1 MDKKLVFE
9 KVKELGLLAVLRG
22 PSEEKTVRAVDALV
36 AGGVK
41 GIEITFSTPN
51 AQDVV
56 STLVKKYGD
65 EILVGM
71 GTLTQPEH
79 IRMALDNGAKFI
91 VSPMFD
97 PSLTEDFVK
106 SGLLSM
112 VGCFTPSE
120 VFQAYKLGADVI
132 KIFPGQLAG
141 PKYIKDL
148 KGPFPDIPVMPT
160 GGVDKDNVA
169 EWFKVGVVAVGAGSS
184 LCPKNLVMEED
195 YAKITEV
202 ARAFVAEV
210 NACRKG

>member
-160 GGVDKDNVA
+160 GGVNKDNVA
-169 EWFKVGVVAVGAGSS
+169 EWFNVGVVAVGAGSS
-184 LCPKNLVMEED
+184 LCPKNLVMEEN
-195 YAKITEV
+195 YAKITGV
-202 ARAFVAEV
+202 ARAFVEEV
-210 NACRKG
+210 NACRRG

>member
-141 PKYIKDL
+141 PKYINDL

-184 LCPKNLVMEED
+184 LCPKNLVMEEN

-202 ARAFVAEV
+202 AKAFVEEV
-210 NACRKG
+210 NACRRG